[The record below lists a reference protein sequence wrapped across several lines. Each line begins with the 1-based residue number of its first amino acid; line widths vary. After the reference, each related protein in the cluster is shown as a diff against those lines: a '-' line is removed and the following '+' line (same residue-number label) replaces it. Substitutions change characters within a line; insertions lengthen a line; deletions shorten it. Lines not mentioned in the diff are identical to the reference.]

1 MAKIETASP
10 EIVKLV
16 QDITMEMGLSNYV
29 NFLTFNIDRQK
40 EVVKL
45 QIANNVVKKLSEKE
59 VVILVYED
67 AFDKVDEKTKYSW
80 LRMARDNV
88 VYDYEKDKV
97 SISNQTIN
105 IPIGYYHKFGN
116 IAVQQAELAILTI
129 QEIED
134 ERKRLKAEEKA
145 AKKNKRRRK
154 PP

>member
-29 NFLTFNIDRQK
+29 NFLTFNIDSQK

-45 QIANNVVKKLSEKE
+45 QIANNVVKKLTEKE

-80 LRMARDNV
+80 LRMALDNV

-97 SISNQTIN
+97 SISNQTIS

-145 AKKNKRRRK
+145 AKKNKRRH
-154 PP
+154 